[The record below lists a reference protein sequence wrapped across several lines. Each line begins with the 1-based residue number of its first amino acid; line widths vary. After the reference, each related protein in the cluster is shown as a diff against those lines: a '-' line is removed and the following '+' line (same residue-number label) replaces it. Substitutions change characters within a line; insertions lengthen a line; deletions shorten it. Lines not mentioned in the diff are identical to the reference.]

1 MSGTV
6 AVTLFG
12 ILLVAIL
19 LVLGIVL
26 RALSKASARTPAT
39 GSGSQPSAA
48 ESSGQAERQGV
59 SRQEAEEIRAR
70 AESDAAGILSKAEAA
85 AEQAEDRKSVV

>member
-26 RALSKASARTPAT
+26 RALSRATGRTPVT
-39 GSGSQPSAA
+39 GSGN
-48 ESSGQAERQGV
+48 
-59 SRQEAEEIRAR
+59 
-70 AESDAAGILSKAEAA
+70 
-85 AEQAEDRKSVV
+85 